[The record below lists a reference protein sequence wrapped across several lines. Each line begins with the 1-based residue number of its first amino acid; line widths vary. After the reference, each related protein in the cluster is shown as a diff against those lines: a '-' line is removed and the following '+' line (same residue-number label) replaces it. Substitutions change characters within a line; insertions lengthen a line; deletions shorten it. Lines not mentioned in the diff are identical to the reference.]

1 MEFHLRAKHDFP
13 TPATEISSNT
23 SSSTA
28 TCEMWRVTPP
38 PDTAPSQSS
47 TPCWDKQPLIALF
60 PDFQESS
67 IFSEAQLTLQSTILK
82 VPREK

>member
-1 MEFHLRAKHDFP
+1 MEIHLQAEHNFT

-23 SSSTA
+23 SSSTT
-28 TCEMWRVTPP
+28 TCEMRRVTPP

-47 TPCWDKQPLIALF
+47 TPCWDERSLIALF

-67 IFSEAQLTLQSTILK
+67 IFSEAQLTLQSTILR
-82 VPREK
+82 VPREE